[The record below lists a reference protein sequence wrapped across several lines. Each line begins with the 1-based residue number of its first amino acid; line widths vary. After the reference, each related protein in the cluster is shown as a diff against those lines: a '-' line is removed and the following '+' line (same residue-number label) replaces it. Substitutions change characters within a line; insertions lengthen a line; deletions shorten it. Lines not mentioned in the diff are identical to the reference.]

1 LKKQSAKVQ
10 RDLNTE
16 YSWFRGGR
24 RFGRSMLQLNKGKKF
39 FYCFVYWI
47 YVTLRELLRV
57 KQIFSIKIN
66 FH

>member
-1 LKKQSAKVQ
+1 
-10 RDLNTE
+10 
-16 YSWFRGGR
+16 
-24 RFGRSMLQLNKGKKF
+24 MLQLNKGKKF